1 MQDSISLNFYIAS
14 NPDWQQN
21 SQDGINSMTVPV
33 VEAVLAGED
42 RREQHQEMWAHT
54 PQTILLASA
63 RVPVTLI
70 YAEGAVLDDNDLLE
84 PPRGL
89 AEGVE
94 GAYLG
99 DAVLVEGQPYADTGL
114 SGLCGLLG
122 GGVRVRPEG
131 QGGDSLHVTAPHSA
145 WSCQLQ
151 EALRTSGGGGGGK

>member
-1 MQDSISLNFYIAS
+1 LPSDAAAVR
-14 NPDWQQN
+14 WCEE
-21 SQDGINSMTVPV
+21 V

-114 SGLCGLLG
+114 SDLCGLLG

-151 EALRTSGGGGGGK
+151 EALRTSGGGGGGKVSRREIIIIVTVF